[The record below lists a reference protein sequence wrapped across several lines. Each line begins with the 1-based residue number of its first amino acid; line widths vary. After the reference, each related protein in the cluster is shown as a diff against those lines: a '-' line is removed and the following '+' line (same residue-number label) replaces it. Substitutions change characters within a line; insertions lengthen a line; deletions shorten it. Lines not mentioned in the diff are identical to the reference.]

1 MTRPK
6 VDSEFCFPRIS
17 VFPEMK
23 SKETLRFEGKGTSRK
38 VICCI
43 AKQMGQTGV
52 KTEANFEKRA
62 EIKPPST
69 ARSDHV

>member
-1 MTRPK
+1 MTGPEG
-6 VDSEFCFPRIS
+6 DSELCFHRIW

-23 SKETLRFEGKGTSRK
+23 WKEGKGTSRK
-38 VICCI
+38 VICYI